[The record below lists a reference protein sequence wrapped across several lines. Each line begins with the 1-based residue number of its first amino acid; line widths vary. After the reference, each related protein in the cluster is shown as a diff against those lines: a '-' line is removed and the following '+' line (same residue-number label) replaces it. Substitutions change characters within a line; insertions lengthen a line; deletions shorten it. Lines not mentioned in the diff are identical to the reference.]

1 MKYDYVVRG
10 SFENPG
16 GPTLVFAIPVT
27 ILKQTAVCI
36 SGDGTRPHEREIGE
50 ARLELFAIP
59 TNARASDCMH
69 FLDFGTRHESE
80 KMTSHVLKGIKQLTV
95 LLAVDLSTRPT
106 IMSMIFA
113 YGLAYYPFPGSHCIR
128 PFHYQIYEHS
138 EDEGKEHPRTVRF
151 VFVTSRLDDL
161 TKRVP
166 YRQVVEMRMCAPPNA
181 IWEKHNWWG
190 KIKDSALVEKWTQEA
205 LDQQKDEYRI
215 RQLTRKVVDVSRRL
229 LLT

>member
-1 MKYDYVVRG
+1 VKYDYVVRG

-80 KMTSHVLKGIKQLTV
+80 KMTSHVLKGIKRLTV
-95 LLAVDLSTRPT
+95 LLAVDLSTRQT
-106 IMSMIFA
+106 IMSVIFA
-113 YGLAYYPFPGSHCIR
+113 HGFAYDPSPGGHYIH
-128 PFHYQIYEHS
+128 PFHDQTYECS
-138 EDEGKEHPRTVRF
+138 KDGGKEHPRTVRF
-151 VFVTSRLDDL
+151 PFVTSSLCDL
-161 TKRVP
+161 T
-166 YRQVVEMRMCAPPNA
+166 
-181 IWEKHNWWG
+181 G
-190 KIKDSALVEKWTQEA
+190 GLS
-205 LDQQKDEYRI
+205 
-215 RQLTRKVVDVSRRL
+215 
-229 LLT
+229 